1 MDSPGRLARPVR
13 GSPIVRSVSA
23 RLRLT
28 ELQLLL
34 IPSLVVLIGVL
45 LGALA
50 RSGSLSIS
58 WMTIWLALAFLGLL
72 WGGHFILVAFRPD
85 SDQTLLPI
93 AGTLA
98 ALGLIMAYRLE
109 PSLVAVYGDVYS
121 GLASRQ
127 LLWIGLGW
135 LVMVAVVCFLRDLSF
150 LQRYRYTLLVFGL
163 LLVASTFVLGT
174 GPNGVRL
181 WLEFGPLRFQPSEG
195 LKVIIAVYLA
205 AYLYDRKELLSV
217 DYHIGR
223 FRFFPLP
230 YLLPLLVMLCLSL
243 LLFSVQ
249 RDLGGALLFFGIFL
263 VMLYVASGRSLYVW
277 FGGLLFLLGAALMYR
292 VMEKVQLRVDLWLN
306 PWDRLQ
312 EGYQI
317 IQSIFALAGGGILG
331 TGIGF
336 GRPYNI
342 PAVHTDMI
350 FAAIGEE
357 LGLAGSLAVL
367 ALYMMLVFRIYFIAL
382 RTNRGFQQLLAIG
395 LGTTLGLQALI
406 IIAGTIKLLPLTG
419 ITLPFISY
427 GGSSILVNF
436 FIIGLLLSIS
446 SGAKEARRR

>member
-1 MDSPGRLARPVR
+1 MALSGRITRPVQR
-13 GSPIVRSVSA
+13 PSVVRSVWA

-34 IPSLVVLIGVL
+34 IPSLITVVGFFLSTASRSQSLAIGWPAMWPAFV
-45 LGALA
+45 
-50 RSGSLSIS
+50 
-58 WMTIWLALAFLGLL
+58 FLGLL
-72 WGGHFILVAFRPD
+72 WAGHFILVAFNPYAD
-85 SDQTLLPI
+85 ETLLPV
-93 AGTLA
+93 AGTLT
-98 ALGLIMAYRLE
+98 ALGLIMVYRLE
-109 PSLVAVYGDVYS
+109 PSLVAIYGDTYA

-135 LVMVAVVCFLRDLSF
+135 LAMVAAVCFLRDLSF
-150 LQRYRYTLLVFGL
+150 LQRYRYTLLLLGL
-163 LLVASTFVLGT
+163 LLVASTLILGK

-195 LKVIIAVYLA
+195 LKVVIAVYLA
-205 AYLYDRKELLSV
+205 AYLYEKKELLAT
-217 DYHIGR
+217 DYRIGR

-243 LLFSVQ
+243 LLFAVQ
-249 RDLGGALLFFGIFL
+249 RDLGSALLFFGIFL

-277 FGGLLFLLGAALMYR
+277 FGGLLFVLGASVMYR

-306 PWDRLQ
+306 PWDKLQ
-312 EGYQI
+312 DGYQI
-317 IQSIFALAGGGILG
+317 IQAIFALAGGGILG
-331 TGIGF
+331 TGIGL

-357 LGLAGSLAVL
+357 LGLVGSLAVL
-367 ALYMMLVFRIYFIAL
+367 ALYMILVFRIFFIAL

-395 LGTTLGLQALI
+395 LGTTLGLQTLI
-406 IIAGTIKLLPLTG
+406 IIAGTIKLIPLTG

-427 GGSSILVNF
+427 GGSSVLVNF

-446 SGAKEARRR
+446 GGTRKARRR